1 MKVTEYRSEMHDLLV
16 QVSTRQEEMIHRV
29 GRIEKHLEKIN
40 GKVAEHEASL
50 IKIKTIGMVAVFI
63 IPLTINIIM
72 RLI

>member
-16 QVSTRQEEMIHRV
+16 KVSTRQEEMIHRV

-50 IKIKTIGMVAVFI
+50 IKIKTIGMVAVFV

>member
-29 GRIEKHLEKIN
+29 GRIEKHLERIN

-50 IKIKTIGMVAVFI
+50 IKIKTTGMIAVFV
-63 IPLTINIIM
+63 IPITVNIIM

>member
-1 MKVTEYRSEMHDLLV
+1 MNEYRSEMHDLLV

-63 IPLTINIIM
+63 IPLTINVIM

>member
-1 MKVTEYRSEMHDLLV
+1 MKVNEYRSEMHDLLV

-29 GRIEKHLEKIN
+29 GRIEKHLERIN

-50 IKIKTIGMVAVFI
+50 IRIKTIGMVAVFV

-72 RLI
+72 RLV

>member
-29 GRIEKHLEKIN
+29 GRIEKHLERIN

-50 IKIKTIGMVAVFI
+50 IKIKTIGMIAVFV

>member
-1 MKVTEYRSEMHDLLV
+1 MKVNEYRSEMHDLLV
-16 QVSTRQEEMIHRV
+16 KVSTRQEEMIHRV

-50 IKIKTIGMVAVFI
+50 IKIKTIGMVAIFI
-63 IPLTINIIM
+63 IPLTINVIM

>member
-1 MKVTEYRSEMHDLLV
+1 MNEYRSEMHDLLV

-29 GRIEKHLEKIN
+29 GRIEKHLERIN

-50 IKIKTIGMVAVFI
+50 IRIKTIGMVAVFV

-72 RLI
+72 RLV

>member
-16 QVSTRQEEMIHRV
+16 KVSTRQEEMIHRV

>member
-50 IKIKTIGMVAVFI
+50 IRIKTIGMVAVFV
-63 IPLTINIIM
+63 IPITINIIM
-72 RLI
+72 RLV

>member
-1 MKVTEYRSEMHDLLV
+1 MKVNEYRSEMHDLLV

-50 IKIKTIGMVAVFI
+50 IKIKTIGMVAIFI
-63 IPLTINIIM
+63 IPLTINVIM

>member
-1 MKVTEYRSEMHDLLV
+1 MKVNEYRSEMHDLLV

-50 IKIKTIGMVAVFI
+50 IKIKTIGMIAVFI
-63 IPLTINIIM
+63 IPITINIIM
-72 RLI
+72 RLV

>member
-1 MKVTEYRSEMHDLLV
+1 MKVNEYRSEMHDLLV

>member
-1 MKVTEYRSEMHDLLV
+1 MNEYRSEMHDLLV

-50 IKIKTIGMVAVFI
+50 IKIKTIGMVAIFI
-63 IPLTINIIM
+63 IPLTINVIM